1 MRNYDDAIVW
11 LRKSVAERPTVWFPR
26 AHLVS
31 AFALTGNG
39 ADAAAA
45 LKDFDNALPGYT
57 LARIQEIYLKEI
69 PNNDPTFQKTLQEL
83 YKGLQQAG
91 MK

>member
-1 MRNYDDAIVW
+1 
-11 LRKSVAERPTVWFPR
+11 
-26 AHLVS
+26 VS

-39 ADAAAA
+39 PDAAAA
-45 LKDFDNALPGYT
+45 LNDFCNALPGYT
-57 LARIQEIYLKEI
+57 LARIKDIYLKEI
-69 PNNDPTFQKTLQEL
+69 PNNDPTFQKNLQEL